1 MRLIQILNDAGREST
16 RRSLRVRPG
25 AGLVPRAAAVLGLLA
40 LAAGT
45 AAAGSFGARGA
56 PGQPRSDTALTGAVS
71 AAIEEADLPLGLF
84 EVEVRD
90 GVAFLTGEVLNEA
103 TRARVVEVTLF
114 VEGVT
119 AVETDLTVLEPDY
132 GDEPEGD
139 EPESEEP
146 SAAAAAP
153 PAEDDRVVGGPPPT
167 VGALRVG
174 LAPEVVPPVGP
185 SRPDE
190 EVRAEVIRALEDAD
204 LEAGMP
210 QVSVDAGI
218 VRLTGQVAHAFDRGR
233 VGERA
238 GAVDGVTAVDADLEV
253 AEPESAD
260 DLADDL
266 RRAVLRYAYYTVF
279 DDINFG
285 LEDDYRVV
293 LLGAVTEP
301 FKKDE
306 IEERVSKVFGVRG
319 VDNRIEVLPL
329 SPNDQDLRRALYYR
343 IYRDSRFSDRANT
356 VNPPIHIV
364 VSRGVVALTGVVRSP
379 VEARVLESIARST
392 PGVFRVVN
400 RLQH

>member
-1 MRLIQILNDAGREST
+1 MSLFLTPRKPSRETT
-16 RRSLRVRPG
+16 RSSFRVRPG
-25 AGLVPRAAAVLGLLA
+25 AVFVLLPAGLLIG
-40 LAAGT
+40 AAS
-45 AAAGSFGARGA
+45 AAGSFSGPEGAA
-56 PGQPRSDTALTGAVS
+56 AQPRSDTALTAEIT
-71 AAIEEADLPLGLF
+71 AAIAEADLPLGLF

-103 TRARVVEVTLF
+103 TRARVVEVSLF
-114 VEGVT
+114 VDGVT

-132 GDEPEGD
+132 DDAGEEAEEDAASG
-139 EPESEEP
+139 ESP
-146 SAAAAAP
+146 ADAAAP
-153 PAEDDRVVGGPPPT
+153 AAADDRVVGGPPPT
-167 VGALRVG
+167 VGVPASGLR
-174 LAPEVVPPVGP
+174 PEAVAPVGP

-204 LEAGMP
+204 LEAGAP
-210 QVSVDAGI
+210 QVAVESGI

-233 VGERA
+233 AGERA
-238 GAVDGVTAVDADLEV
+238 GSVEGVTAVDADLEV

-260 DLADDL
+260 DLADGV

-400 RLQH
+400 RLQY